1 MLQSIRKRLSAN
13 EDGFTLIELMVVV
26 LIIAILIA
34 IAVPTFLGA
43 RQRAADRA
51 AQSDLRNGY
60 TSAKVIYSD
69 NENFT
74 GATAAALLAAEP
86 SLKFVATTGGLPDA
100 DVHVIET
107 ETTANAQNFLA
118 IRYSATSKNYF
129 GWAASNGGTVDK
141 CKAATAAAV
150 DTVAECVALAGA
162 THSNW

>member
-1 MLQSIRKRLSAN
+1 MLQSLRKRLAAQ

-51 AQSDLRNGY
+51 AQSDLRNTY
-60 TSAKVIYSD
+60 TSAKVLYSD
-69 NENFT
+69 AESFT
-74 GATAAALLAAEP
+74 GATAANLKSAEP
-86 SLKFVATTGGLPDA
+86 SLDIVAAAPTTDA
-100 DVHVIET
+100 KIHVVEA
-107 ETTANAQNFLA
+107 ETTADPQAWLA
-118 IRYSATSKNYF
+118 VRYSSTSGNYF
-129 GWAASNGGTVDK
+129 GWAATSGGTVDK
-141 CKAATAAAV
+141 CKASTAAAV